1 MIVTWITLN
10 NIPDSIVE
18 YSIDDALDQRVN
30 GTVSI
35 FQDGGS
41 EARREY
47 VHRVVL
53 RNLIP
58 GQKYCE

>member
-41 EARREY
+41 EKRREY

-53 RNLIP
+53 QNLIP
-58 GQKYCE
+58 GQKYCK